1 MPSINKIS
9 NETLQKLKNK
19 SIKGMAVNPSEKG
32 ASAKQ
37 VRDAMVEPYI
47 GDNLSLATEINRIV
61 EEANQTLESGL
72 VVDNEISYS
81 DSVPNPSRHPTWIA
95 PTDEDVEYVGGGDSD
110 EEEQNIELTRY
121 PLGIDNEYNPTEE
134 TPVGND
140 EPVLVTQVSRNLGYP
155 VGFDRN

>member
-47 GDNLSLATEINRIV
+47 GDNLSLATEVNRIV
-61 EEANQTLESGL
+61 EETNNVVDNLESGG
-72 VVDNEISYS
+72 VDC
-81 DSVPNPSRHPTWIA
+81 
-95 PTDEDVEYVGGGDSD
+95 
-110 EEEQNIELTRY
+110 
-121 PLGIDNEYNPTEE
+121 
-134 TPVGND
+134 GND
-140 EPVLVTQVSRNLGYP
+140 EPEKKYNGKIWFRVI
-155 VGFDRN
+155 DI